1 MKKIGN
7 KRGKNGKKF
16 SQLNESA
23 GDFYRKLDI
32 AYLPT
37 HINDDEHLNI
47 FIFQWSQYRDQSVN
61 NEIYMLVG
69 SLKKNLENI
78 ARLSL
83 SKQHKNHDLI
93 TFITSEVCLV

>member
-1 MKKIGN
+1 MKNIGN

-47 FIFQWSQYRDQSVN
+47 FIFQ
-61 NEIYMLVG
+61 
-69 SLKKNLENI
+69 
-78 ARLSL
+78 
-83 SKQHKNHDLI
+83 
-93 TFITSEVCLV
+93 